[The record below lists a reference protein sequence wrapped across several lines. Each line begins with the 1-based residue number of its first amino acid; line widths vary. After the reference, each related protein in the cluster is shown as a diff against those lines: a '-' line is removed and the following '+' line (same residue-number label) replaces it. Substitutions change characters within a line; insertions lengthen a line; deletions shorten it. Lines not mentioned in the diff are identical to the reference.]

1 MDILQIMTSIPNE
14 NTQNSGDR
22 PDIKDTPKQSK
33 PYERRFL
40 ASYPDPTG
48 PTTLTLI
55 DELGNG
61 GLHSKL
67 RTAPIESYHIH
78 NGPTL
83 PVVLSR
89 ER

>member
-1 MDILQIMTSIPNE
+1 MMTSIPNE
-14 NTQNSGDR
+14 NTQNSCDK
-22 PDIKDTPKQSK
+22 PDIEYISRQRK
-33 PYERRFL
+33 PYERRYL
-40 ASYPDPTG
+40 SSYPDPTG
-48 PTTLTLI
+48 SISLTLV

-67 RTAPIESYHIH
+67 YTAPIESYHIH

-83 PVVLSR
+83 PVALSR